1 MRKLYTVCVPLS
13 CHFSLRQYMIM
24 AMSILYSASLSFSV
38 EMCALER
45 LEYKKY
51 ITKSNRM
58 KLRLYEETMLQMVDG
73 RHSFLMKTQ
82 GKVSITRILI

>member
-1 MRKLYTVCVPLS
+1 MCSIILSFLIKTVYN
-13 CHFSLRQYMIM
+13 HGYD
-24 AMSILYSASLSFSV
+24 ILYSASLSFSV

-58 KLRLYEETMLQMVDG
+58 KLRLYEEIMLQMVDG

-82 GKVSITRILI
+82 SKVSITRILT